1 MEYEKQVERIVEF
14 IKKGEKP
21 KNLFKI
27 GVELEHIVVRNE
39 SFQSVTYYEV
49 DGIESILKKLMAK
62 GYKPKYE
69 GEYLIGLEGADGTI
83 TLEPGGQLEI
93 SIRPCSSLQE
103 VEEIYL
109 DFLKKIVPILDE
121 QNQLL
126 MAIGYHPKTSIK
138 DIPFNPKKRYRY
150 MAEYFEDKGRYAHN
164 MMKGT
169 ASLQVVIDYS
179 NEEDFIKKF
188 RVANF
193 LSPLFH
199 LITDN
204 APIFEG
210 KLYEKNSV
218 RSQIW
223 ENTDKDRS
231 GIVMDSSEGVF
242 GYKDY
247 AKYILNTPPILIIKD
262 GEIIGTREKKA
273 KELIDANHTTN
284 EEIDHILS
292 MVFPDVRV
300 RKYIEIRM
308 GDALPYPLNLG
319 YVALI
324 KGIFYNDIAL
334 KYLFE
339 MSREAEEEKVR
350 LAKQSIEEKGFEGR
364 FKCRYVKDFIPVLFD
379 LAKKGLD
386 EEEKKYLKA
395 LERLTLAKKNPAL
408 IMKKEINR
416 QGIEAIRQF
425 ALNDYG
431 RERRDDLNGYN
442 LFSISTEHYKG

>member
-1 MEYEKQVERIVEF
+1 MEYEKQVERIAEF
-14 IKKGEKP
+14 IKDGEKP
-21 KNLFKI
+21 ENLFKI
-27 GVELEHIVVRNE
+27 GVEIEHIIVRNE
-39 SFQSVTYYEV
+39 NLHSVTYYEE
-49 DGIESILKKLMAK
+49 DGIESILKKLMNK

-69 GEYLIGLEGADGTI
+69 GEYLIGLEGVEGTI

-109 DFLKKIVPILDE
+109 DFLKKVIPILEE

-126 MAIGYHPKTSIK
+126 MAIGYHPRTSIK

-150 MAEYFEDKGRYAHN
+150 MAEYFEAKGIYAHN

-169 ASLQVVIDYS
+169 ASLQVVIDYRD
-179 NEEDFIKKF
+179 EEDFIKKF

-210 KLYEKNSV
+210 KIYEKNSI

-231 GIVMDSSEGVF
+231 GVIMDSSEGPF
-242 GYKDY
+242 GYKNY
-247 AKYILNTPPILIIKD
+247 AKYILDTPPILIIKD
-262 GEIIGTREKKA
+262 GEIIGTKDKKA
-273 KELIDANHTTN
+273 KDLIDINTATD

-300 RKYIEIRM
+300 RRYIEIRM

-324 KGIFYNDIAL
+324 KGIFYNDIVL

-339 MSREAEEEKVR
+339 MTKGVEEEKVR

-364 FKCRYVKDFIPVLFD
+364 FKCKSVNDFIPILFD

-386 EEEKKYLKA
+386 EEEKKYLES
-395 LERLTLAKKNPAL
+395 LEKLTLAQKNPAL
-408 IMKKEINR
+408 MMKEEIR
-416 QGIEAIRQF
+416 HEGMEVLKQF

-431 RERRDDLNGYN
+431 REKTDGLNAYN
-442 LFSISTEHYKG
+442 LFSAPTEY